1 MTSVDGFLDILTWV
15 NAFYTNFNFK
25 LKDDKGNPSTQFHVW
40 YEVLSPFDE
49 DTLMVAVKSFCK
61 ENTYP
66 PSSPAQ
72 ILEYIKTKLLT
83 TSESGEMVFE
93 RVIASVRRNA
103 YDLDKVIASETQVV
117 AKTLQELRSDFRAWY
132 NDSDQLPFL
141 KRNFIKQYEK
151 NLTNSV
157 SHQVSQ
163 GRLET
168 KNIKLLGE

>member
-1 MTSVDGFLDILTWV
+1 MTSIDGFIDILMWV

-25 LKDDKGNPSTQFHVW
+25 LKNEKGEPSTQFHVW
-40 YEVLSPFDE
+40 YEILSPFDE
-49 DTLMVAVKSFCK
+49 DILMSAIKSFCK
-61 ENTYP
+61 ESVYP

-72 ILEYIKTKLLT
+72 ILEYIKTKLV
-83 TSESGEMVFE
+83 SVNENGELVFE
-93 RVIASVRRNA
+93 RVIANVRKFR
-103 YDLDKVIASETQVV
+103 YDLELATKNENKVVQDTV
-117 AKTLQELRSDFRAWY
+117 KELTSDFKAWY
-132 NDSDQLPFL
+132 SDSDQLPFL

-168 KNIKLLGE
+168 QNIKLLGE